1 MLFLKKHTF
10 SQLFYTLQTSGCID
24 TNSASPVYLSELD
37 YSVFI
42 MNLWPSNAYPQVVE
56 DPLSR
61 EGGLIHPSQIS
72 K

>member
-10 SQLFYTLQTSGCID
+10 SQLFYTLQMSGCID

-42 MNLWPSNAYPQVVE
+42 MNLWPSNTYSQVME
-56 DPLSR
+56 DLLNQGR
-61 EGGLIHPSQIS
+61 GLIHPSHIS